1 MLKDVLKSFPL
12 LMISPIIVAT
22 GLFVL
27 MLLSYVIS
35 FVFIHWILLIIFPI
49 LTIPIIFFIL
59 PTKKIKINIEVS
71 VNRTF
76 LKNITV
82 LIIYMVP
89 FAYFIVATNVMRW
102 PPPGDIIAHGLLVSL
117 LRHNGRRL
125 FALEPLSQYSK
136 HYPEGFHCFV
146 ANLAE
151 LTGLYSGEAVLI
163 TGALL
168 SSLLPSLLFSLT
180 YILTR
185 SLILSLVPY
194 LASFHIHST
203 RHLGR
208 WVFGYFYNGPYPCF
222 TGILCYV
229 LLACLIVLFRKNGST
244 RTLYSIILVLTQ
256 LFATYPNFFITA
268 APIILFLIKKPLW
281 QVIKKSKLLIL
292 ACISLVI
299 PSLFIVFYAST
310 YHLKKYLV
318 GKFSPSYKIVSIYFS
333 DWSTWFML
341 LAIPMGIYL
350 LFKSRDR
357 HESLPAIFLIT
368 FLLSTI
374 SIYDEVYRFL
384 CLILPSRLIIV
395 SWVLSWVLISITLST
410 LSNRYLIKIK
420 LSRRDLKI
428 PIKLMFIMF
437 MLVMFYPSLYQ
448 HFSLHVATGY
458 AFYSRQTSFLY
469 DYNVSVWISQNVP
482 PNELILNDMSWSGF
496 YLPSYMYKKV
506 IFHYFPHPPEWNE
519 ARLIWLH
526 VDNETLVRNVLRKL
540 EIKWIFVTS
549 EERYFDCRLYGGS
562 QKYIEKPFK
571 PAMYIKIFDSYIFL
585 KKMYQ
590 YNNSAVYKVVL
601 SP

>member
-1 MLKDVLKSFPL
+1 
-12 LMISPIIVAT
+12 
-22 GLFVL
+22 
-27 MLLSYVIS
+27 
-35 FVFIHWILLIIFPI
+35 
-49 LTIPIIFFIL
+49 
-59 PTKKIKINIEVS
+59 
-71 VNRTF
+71 
-76 LKNITV
+76 
-82 LIIYMVP
+82 
-89 FAYFIVATNVMRW
+89 
-102 PPPGDIIAHGLLVSL
+102 
-117 LRHNGRRL
+117 
-125 FALEPLSQYSK
+125 
-136 HYPEGFHCFV
+136 
-146 ANLAE
+146 
-151 LTGLYSGEAVLI
+151 
-163 TGALL
+163 
-168 SSLLPSLLFSLT
+168 
-180 YILTR
+180 
-185 SLILSLVPY
+185 
-194 LASFHIHST
+194 
-203 RHLGR
+203 
-208 WVFGYFYNGPYPCF
+208 
-222 TGILCYV
+222 
-229 LLACLIVLFRKNGST
+229 
-244 RTLYSIILVLTQ
+244 
-256 LFATYPNFFITA
+256 
-268 APIILFLIKKPLW
+268 
-281 QVIKKSKLLIL
+281 
-292 ACISLVI
+292 
-299 PSLFIVFYAST
+299 
-310 YHLKKYLV
+310 
-318 GKFSPSYKIVSIYFS
+318 
-333 DWSTWFML
+333 ML